1 MASTYFPWIDLL
13 ACPGLR
19 IGPSNARKRDV
30 PSMEWASSLPH
41 KLRLQDLEH
50 GRARFSPSYPEESD
64 RLRLMQVC
72 PSRLRRRT

>member
-1 MASTYFPWIDLL
+1 MASTYFPRIDTI

-30 PSMEWASSLPH
+30 PSTEWATSLPH
-41 KLRLQDLEH
+41 KLRLQDLED

-72 PSRLRRRT
+72 PPRLQRCT